1 MRQKTM
7 YATLRGSPAVLPR
20 QQAERPGA
28 PRLSVSRNVVFL
40 GLTSFFTDISSEMVS
55 TVLPIYL
62 LFTLRV
68 AAVQLGVVD
77 GLYQGVTALVQL
89 GAGRVADRG
98 QHKQV
103 AMVGYG
109 LSGLAKLGL
118 LAAGGAVGPL
128 VGIILAD
135 RTGKGIR
142 TAPRDALISL
152 SSNPAQLGTAF
163 GVHRALDTA
172 GALAGPLIAFGLL
185 ALLPGRFD
193 AIWVV
198 SACFAG
204 LGLATLAL
212 LVKGR
217 PTRPSSPGR
226 TSLRVTLTLLNTR
239 RFRTLVLAGGG
250 LGLVTISDAFVYLT
264 MQRQLGFDARLLPLL
279 YVAVAFA
286 YLMLAVPMGRLADRW
301 RRQNVLLVGYVLLL
315 FVYLALLLPGLGAEA
330 FVASLLAFGAFYACT
345 DGVFSA
351 MTTAVLPED
360 RRATGLALLLT
371 VVALSRLGGSV
382 LYGALWTLVSVRF
395 ATGAFMVG
403 LLIALPIAAV
413 GLAKTNP

>member
-1 MRQKTM
+1 M
-7 YATLRGSPAVLPR
+7 YATLRGSPAVLERP
-20 QQAERPGA
+20 QAERPGA

-68 AAVQLGVVD
+68 AAIQLGVVD

-103 AMVGYG
+103 ALVGYG

-118 LAAGGAVGPL
+118 LAAGGAVAPL

-172 GALAGPLIAFGLL
+172 GALLGPLIAFGLL

-193 AIWVV
+193 AIWMV

-217 PTRPSSPGR
+217 PTRPSSQGR
-226 TSLRVTLTLLNTR
+226 TSLRVTLALLNTR

-279 YVAVAFA
+279 YVAVSFA

-315 FVYLALLLPGLGAEA
+315 LVYLALLVPGMGAEA

-351 MTTAVLPED
+351 MATAVLPED

-382 LYGALWTLVSVRF
+382 FYGALWTFVGVRF
-395 ATGAFMVG
+395 ATGAFLVG
-403 LLIALPIAAV
+403 LLVALPIAAV
-413 GLAKTNP
+413 GLAKTDP

>member
-1 MRQKTM
+1 M
-7 YATLRGSPAVLPR
+7 YAQLRVSPALLAG
-20 QQAERPGA
+20 QQAAGLDAPGL
-28 PRLSVSRNVVFL
+28 PVSRNVIFL
-40 GLTSFFTDISSEMVS
+40 GLTSFFTDISAEMVS
-55 TVLPIYL
+55 TVLPLYL

-89 GAGRVADRG
+89 GAGRIADRG

-103 AMVGYG
+103 AFVGYA

-118 LAAGGAVGPL
+118 LATGGAVGPL
-128 VGIILAD
+128 IGIIVAD

-152 SSNPAQLGTAF
+152 SSHPARLGTAF

-217 PTRPSSPGR
+217 PAIDSSARRPS
-226 TSLRVTLTLLNTR
+226 LRATLALLNAG
-239 RFRTLVLAGGG
+239 RFRMIVLAGGG

-279 YVAVAFA
+279 YVAVSFA
-286 YLMLAVPMGRLADRW
+286 YLVLAVPMGRLADRW
-301 RRQNVLLVGYVLLL
+301 RRQNVLLAGYVLLVL
-315 FVYLALLLPGLGAEA
+315 VYVLLLLPGLGTAA
-330 FVASLLAFGAFYACT
+330 FVISLLAFGAFYACT
-345 DGVFSA
+345 DGVLSA
-351 MTTAVLPED
+351 LASASLPEG
-360 RRATGLALLLT
+360 RRATGLAALLT

-382 LYGALWTLVSVRF
+382 VFGMLWTLASVRF
-395 ATGAFMVG
+395 ATAAFLAG
-403 LLIALPIAAV
+403 LLVTLPMAAV
-413 GLAKTNP
+413 GLTRTER

>member
-1 MRQKTM
+1 M
-7 YATLRGSPAVLPR
+7 YAQLRVSPALLGGEK
-20 QQAERPGA
+20 AEGLDA
-28 PRLSVSRNVVFL
+28 PRLPVSRNVVFL
-40 GLTSFFTDISSEMVS
+40 GLTSFFTDISAEMVS

-68 AAVQLGVVD
+68 AAVQLGIVD

-89 GAGRVADRG
+89 GAGRIADRG

-103 AMVGYG
+103 AFAGYA
-109 LSGLAKLGL
+109 LSALGKLGL

-128 VGIILAD
+128 IGIILAD

-185 ALLPGRFD
+185 AVLPGRFD

-212 LVKGR
+212 LVRGR
-217 PTRPSSPGR
+217 PAIKSSGR
-226 TSLRVTLTLLNTR
+226 RLSLRATLSLLNR
-239 RFRTLVLAGGG
+239 GRFRNIVLAGGG

-279 YVAVAFA
+279 YVAVSFA

-301 RRQNVLLVGYVLLL
+301 HRQNVLLAGYVLLL
-315 FVYLALLLPGLGAEA
+315 LVYVALLLPGLGTAA
-330 FVASLLAFGAFYACT
+330 FVLSLLAFGAFYACT
-345 DGVFSA
+345 DGVMSA
-351 MTTAVLPED
+351 LASASLPED
-360 RRATGLALLLT
+360 RRTTGLAVLLT

-382 LYGALWTLVSVRF
+382 VFGTLWTFASVRF
-395 ATGAFMVG
+395 ATMTFLAG
-403 LLIALPIAAV
+403 LVLVLPMAAV
-413 GLAKTNP
+413 GLARTDR